1 MYEDVNNNDTMI
13 TWISTILFKKIK
25 NIINFKV
32 IIISFWVISGFL
44 PNCIFSRL
52 ELSSWNSASTIF
64 FFFFLPCYTAGGIFS
79 DQGSKP
85 NLCLLQWE
93 AWNLPMEDGTTGE
106 VLLFFLYICI
116 YLCGFLVI
124 YLYCIVCN
132 MYIALFKYK

>member
-1 MYEDVNNNDTMI
+1 MYKDVNDNDTMI
-13 TWISTILFKKIK
+13 IWISTIPFKKIK

-32 IIISFWVISGFL
+32 IIISLWVISRFL
-44 PNCIFSRL
+44 PKCIFSWL
-52 ELSSWNSASTIF
+52 ELSSWNSVSTIF
-64 FFFFLPCYTAGGIFS
+64 FFFFLPCYMAGGIFS

-93 AWNLPMEDGTTGE
+93 AWNLNHWTTGE

-124 YLYCIVCN
+124 YLYCIVCT